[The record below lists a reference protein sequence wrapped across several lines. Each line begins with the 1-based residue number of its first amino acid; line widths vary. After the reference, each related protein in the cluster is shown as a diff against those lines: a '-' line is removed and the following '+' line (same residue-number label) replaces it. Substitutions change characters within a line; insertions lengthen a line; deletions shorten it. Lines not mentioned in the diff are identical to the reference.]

1 MNLCMSSS
9 FHFSSFSLY
18 LPRSCHDESGC
29 HSSIW
34 LRDNHAN
41 LVLQSYSAP
50 HCLRQQPFRKI
61 VCGMIMSPWQWQ
73 RRPGYGS
80 PHRVILI
87 YKA

>member
-50 HCLRQQPFRKI
+50 HCLR
-61 VCGMIMSPWQWQ
+61 
-73 RRPGYGS
+73 
-80 PHRVILI
+80 
-87 YKA
+87 